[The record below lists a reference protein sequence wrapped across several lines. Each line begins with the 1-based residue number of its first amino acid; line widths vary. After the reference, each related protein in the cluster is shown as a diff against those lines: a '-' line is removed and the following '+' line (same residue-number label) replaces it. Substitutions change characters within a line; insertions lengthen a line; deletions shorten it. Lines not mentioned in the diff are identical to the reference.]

1 VENGST
7 NPGKIFPTAQNRGV
21 LCAGLIL
28 HASGMRLQVG
38 AAVGFVRFGEKS
50 PALRK
55 MLK

>member
-7 NPGKIFPTAQNRGV
+7 NPGKIFPTVQNCGV

-38 AAVGFVRFGEKS
+38 AAVRFVRFGEKS